1 MALKLLPNTNFR
13 KTHMQEK
20 STHANEKRMFVSHN
34 RFFLL
39 ILIFEQHLDLK
50 FSNVGK
56 KTQITLKL
64 ITV

>member
-1 MALKLLPNTNFR
+1 
-13 KTHMQEK
+13 MQEK